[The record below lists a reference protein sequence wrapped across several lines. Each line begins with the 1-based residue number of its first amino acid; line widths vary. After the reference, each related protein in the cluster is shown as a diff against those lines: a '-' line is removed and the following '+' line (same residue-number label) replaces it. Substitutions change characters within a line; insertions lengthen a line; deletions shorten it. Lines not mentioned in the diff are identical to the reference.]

1 MGRPANLVI
10 RIISDAKDAAEDL
23 DKVQGKLDALN
34 RAGNMAAITGA
45 ALELGAAL
53 VPVAAA
59 ATAAGS
65 AFAGLG
71 VAVVPQFK
79 AITEA
84 SKTLQLAQKQQAEG
98 SASAAKTMALYQ
110 QQVAAMPAATR
121 DTAKA
126 LADLTTATHKWSDS
140 LAPETMPIFTQAL
153 NGLRAALPALTPLVT
168 AAANAIRP
176 FVAQFEQEAKDGAI
190 LRVTTRLADMASKT
204 LPSLIRA
211 AVEFGK
217 GFGNVLLAMEGPAA
231 NFSAQLA
238 NWGTRFAELTGPTR
252 DNGEGI
258 SRFAEACDR
267 AGKTL
272 VPLIEAVLRL
282 VSNMGPLLGA
292 TTLLIQAFAAII
304 NAVPTPVL
312 QILGPALIATAVAVR
327 TLTIATAALDVA
339 MVILES
345 PILAIIAA
353 VALVAAGVIY
363 CYTHFKTFHDIVNT
377 VIDVVLTCIRIALTP
392 YRLAFQAVADI
403 VTFLYDKAIRPLI
416 DWLGRIVVPGA
427 IGAMRDAFNGVRDA
441 VQFVIDKVKALGDLL
456 SHLPGAGVLKSIVG
470 KLNPFSLFSAP
481 PAAAARLGRDAS
493 QYAGRETLMAAT
505 SINLSILID
514 GQQLQGRI
522 TRTVDG
528 ALMRDGARLA
538 TSGWY

>member
-10 RIISDAKDAAEDL
+10 RIISDAKNAADDL
-23 DKVQGKLDALN
+23 DKVQGKLDAIN
-34 RAGNMAAITGA
+34 RAGNLAALTGA
-45 ALELGAAL
+45 ALNLGAAL
-53 VPVAAA
+53 LPVAAA

-84 SKTLQLAQKQQAEG
+84 SKTLELAQKQQAEG
-98 SASAAKTMALYQ
+98 SASAAKTMELYR
-110 QQVAAMPAATR
+110 QQVAGMPAATR
-121 DTAKA
+121 ATASA
-126 LADLTTATHKWSDS
+126 LAELESATRKWSDS
-140 LAPETMPIFTQAL
+140 LAPETMPIFTQAI
-153 NGLRAALPALTPLVT
+153 NGLREALPALTPLVN
-168 AAANAIRP
+168 AAARAIAP
-176 FVAQFEQEAKDGAI
+176 FVAQFEHEAQSGAI
-190 LRVTTRLADMASKT
+190 LRVTTRLADMASRV
-204 LPSLIRA
+204 LPSLIQA
-211 AVEFGK
+211 AVSFGR
-217 GFGNVLLAMEGPAA
+217 GFGNVLLSLDKPAA
-231 NFSAQLA
+231 DFATQLER
-238 NWGTRFAELTGPTR
+238 WGARFAALTEPTR
-252 DNGEGI
+252 ANGDGL
-258 SRFAEACDR
+258 SKFAAACER
-267 AGKTL
+267 AGQTL

-292 TTLLIQAFAAII
+292 TTLLIRAFTAII
-304 NAVPTPVL
+304 DAVPTPVL

-327 TLTIATAALDVA
+327 TMTIAVAALDVA

-363 CYTHFKTFHDIVNT
+363 CYTHFKTFRDVVNI

-392 YRLAFQAVADI
+392 YRLAFEAIRDI
-403 VTFLYDKAIRPLI
+403 VVFVYDKAIRPLI
-416 DWLGRIVVPGA
+416 DWLGRIVVPAA
-427 IGAMRDAFNGVRDA
+427 IGLLRDAFNGVRDA
-441 VQFVIDKVKALGDLL
+441 VQFVIDKVKEMGDLL
-456 SHLPGAGVLKSIVG
+456 SHLPGAGVIKSIVG
-470 KLNPFSLFSAP
+470 KLNPFSAFALP
-481 PAAAARLGRDAS
+481 PGDSRAARDAGV
-493 QYAGRETLMAAT
+493 YAGRETLMAAT
-505 SINLSILID
+505 SINFSILID